1 MTARFK
7 TELREAICTK
17 CEHHH
22 RFGIEMGVSQVVC
35 KKVMY
40 EPEWYDEP
48 PSAIKPDPR
57 ILKVPVSCDYSLEY
71 LMIRDCQ

>member
-1 MTARFK
+1 
-7 TELREAICTK
+7 
-17 CEHHH
+17 
-22 RFGIEMGVSQVVC
+22 MGVSQVVC